1 VSARKSWRNTQRGSS
16 IIRSGGR
23 EQTADHAHEACKV
36 VAARWGPKGFA
47 VSSLKLEQAMNAI
60 KTLKLA
66 SAALI
71 VVASI
76 NAWPQSGGSAVT
88 STATQTMSKSAV
100 REANRTLSKN
110 VIQALSKAGVD
121 TRNINI
127 RAKTGAVTLAG
138 SVTDPSQIGKAGS
151 IANGVSG
158 VTSVKNDLTIRK
170 WEQ

>member
-1 VSARKSWRNTQRGSS
+1 
-16 IIRSGGR
+16 
-23 EQTADHAHEACKV
+23 
-36 VAARWGPKGFA
+36 
-47 VSSLKLEQAMNAI
+47 MNAI